1 MTLRVIANWKCHKST
16 DDGRRWLDDFAAL
29 YQPRPELEVII
40 APSYLSLEGLAA
52 HLQGLALEHVA
63 LAAQDL
69 SPFPRGGYTGAVA
82 ADMLKPFVDYVIVG
96 HSERRRYFHE
106 TDREVVNK
114 VSEAADCGLRP
125 ILCVDDDNQ
134 LARLSPLA
142 DIDPTGM
149 VVAYTPV
156 DAVNFRIPE
165 SPERVAA
172 AVGELRRKYPSWPV
186 VYGGSLS
193 QDNVAPY
200 LKLAALGG
208 IFVGAAALEVASFL
222 TICRQAAELV

>member
-1 MTLRVIANWKCHKST
+1 MRVIANWKCHKST
-16 DDGRRWLDDFAAL
+16 DDGRRWLDDFAAG
-29 YQPRPELEVII
+29 YQPSPGLEVII
-40 APSYLSLEGLAA
+40 APSYLSLESLAA
-52 HLQGLALEHVA
+52 HLQGLALEDVS

-69 SPFPRGGYTGAVA
+69 SPFPRGSYTGAVA

-114 VSEAADCGLRP
+114 ISEAADCGLRP
-125 ILCVDDDNQ
+125 ILCVDGDNQ

-142 DIDPTGM
+142 DIDPVGM

-156 DAVNFRIPE
+156 DALNFRIPE
-165 SPERVAA
+165 SPERVAT
-172 AVGELRRKYPSWPV
+172 AVGELRRKYPAWPV

-193 QDNVAPY
+193 PDKVAPY
-200 LKLAALGG
+200 LQLAAFGG
-208 IFVGAAALEVASFL
+208 IFVGSAALEVESFL